1 MTGGSLSCLCVLLL
15 SAGVIP
21 LLSLIGDV
29 TAEDSP
35 GSSRDVASP
44 ELDKLETP
52 RVRKMHIER
61 RAIEKGLGYLHEI
74 ASNSGQIG
82 GDYPIASTALA
93 GLAFLGAGH
102 DFEAEPYS
110 STLKLCLNYIL
121 RNQDSRGFIQE
132 AGGRNPQ
139 TLMHQHCFALLFLT
153 QIYGELPPDLQRD
166 VKSAVGNG
174 IKCLIP
180 AQSFLG
186 GWDYDPSARL
196 NRDEASITIGVLQCL
211 RAARNAGF
219 FVPSEMIER
228 ATSYVRKCHK
238 PRTGGFVYSLSRQ
251 KNRDS
256 FSLTAAAISTLQA
269 AGLYDSR
276 ELRRGLDY
284 LREILDRADWNP
296 RRAVNEPFFFYGAF
310 YASQVYFQRGGKD
323 WADWYAGLRRTLLKD
338 QGRDGEWTDVYGTEL
353 GTALAVLM
361 LEIPYHY
368 LPIFE
373 R

>member
-1 MTGGSLSCLCVLLL
+1 M
-15 SAGVIP
+15 
-21 LLSLIGDV
+21 
-29 TAEDSP
+29 
-35 GSSRDVASP
+35 
-44 ELDKLETP
+44 DKLETP
-52 RVRKMHIER
+52 RVSKMRIER
-61 RAIEKGLGYLHEI
+61 RAIEKGLEYLQGQ
-74 ASNSGQIG
+74 ATKSGQIG
-82 GDYPIASTALA
+82 GKYPIASTALA

-102 DFEAEPYS
+102 DYEAKPYS
-110 STLKLCLNYIL
+110 PTLKACLNYIL
-121 RNQDSRGFIQE
+121 QNQDSRGFIQE
-132 AGGRNPQ
+132 TGGRSPNPQ

-174 IKCLIP
+174 IQCLIR
-180 AQSFLG
+180 AQSWRG
-186 GWDYDPSARL
+186 GWDYDPLAGR

-219 FVPSEMIER
+219 FVPSEMIEG
-228 ATSYVRKCHK
+228 AISYVRKCHK

-251 KNRDS
+251 RNRDS

-284 LREILDRADWNP
+284 LREILDREDWNP

-323 WADWYAGLRRTLLKD
+323 WADWYAGLRRALLKD
-338 QGRDGEWTDVYGTEL
+338 QENDGRWEDDYGNEL